1 MVISRDSYIAKY
13 IPKSKTR
20 EYHEVEKYNSSQLY
34 QARIIRMLLQMA
46 VVKLTKKQKLD
57 ELAARLTIDL
67 KKKVSLQELLDL
79 CIELAFENYD
89 QVAEAL
95 RGEKETLTAEKIKA
109 IRAIAVSFEEDSKGS
124 INEDVY
130 S

>member
-1 MVISRDSYIAKY
+1 
-13 IPKSKTR
+13 
-20 EYHEVEKYNSSQLY
+20 
-34 QARIIRMLLQMA
+34 MA

-79 CIELAFENYD
+79 CIELASEDYER
-89 QVAEAL
+89 VVEAL
-95 RGEKETLTAEKIKA
+95 REEKETLTAEKVKA
-109 IRAIAVSFEEDSKGS
+109 IRALAVNFKEDSKGS
-124 INEDVY
+124 VDEDLY